1 MTRIGHSDLDVFPLN
16 LGGNTFGWTS
26 DQDTSFAV
34 LDAFVVAGGD
44 FIDTSDS
51 YMASIPGNSGGESE
65 TVLGQWLAARGRR
78 DDVVLATKVSRHPD
92 FLGLAPD
99 NIARAAEASLQR
111 LQTDH
116 IDLYYAHYDDPSVPL
131 EETLGAF
138 DSLVRD
144 GKVRYLGISNY
155 SPERISE
162 WLSICEANNFAKPI
176 ALQPHYSLVVRE
188 PFESTL
194 RPLAEKFDLGVMP
207 YWALASGFLTGKY
220 RTQAD
225 VDGAARSR
233 IVDGYFTTEGLAVV
247 DELAII
253 AVTRGMEIATVALA
267 WTRQQSTVVAP
278 IASARVHGQLD
289 ALIASVDLE
298 LSDAELH
305 RLDTVSALVTTN

>member
-34 LDAFVVAGGD
+34 LDAFATAGGD

-65 TVLGQWLAARGRR
+65 TILGQWLTARGRR

-162 WLSICEANNFAKPI
+162 WLAICEANNFATPI

-253 AVTRGMEIATVALA
+253 AATRSVEIATVALA

-278 IASARVHGQLD
+278 IASARVPEQLD
-289 ALIASVDLE
+289 ALLASVDLE
-298 LSDAELH
+298 LSDAELR